1 MGLSQIMKESW
12 EFSASVVNVFGRPGT
27 SLLLCSLWD
36 SVGTAARL
44 SSAEVA
50 VKNYLLPEL

>member
-1 MGLSQIMKESW
+1 MKESW
-12 EFSASVVNVFGRPGT
+12 EFSTSVVNVFGRPGI
-27 SLLLCSLWD
+27 SLLSLLQCSLWD

-50 VKNYLLPEL
+50 VKNNLLPEL